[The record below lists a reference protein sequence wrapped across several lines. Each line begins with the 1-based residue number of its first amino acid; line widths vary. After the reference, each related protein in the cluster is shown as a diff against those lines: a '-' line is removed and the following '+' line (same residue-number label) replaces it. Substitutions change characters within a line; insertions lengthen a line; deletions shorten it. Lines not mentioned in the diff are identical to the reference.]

1 MIRRLE
7 IVTEIPTVVKKK
19 IFVLDYSFND
29 STFSVSVFHKIKSLF
44 SEVFYT
50 FEKTELHNSEFRS
63 FGVRADS
70 NVIAR
75 EFSKLKH
82 CDFLIL
88 IFPYSI
94 MGLPSIVKDWFDK
107 VLYKKDMSN
116 FNHKKGLVVTYTPYP
131 RESFKPNSFHQST
144 IKRRLHYLLY
154 GIFKS
159 CSIQPLEPLVFYNYS
174 QLNSDLSSFSSN
186 TGSIH
191 MRNNSRSDID
201 ELSRVLTSKLANAE
215 VIENDSNNSN
225 INVNSIRTQ
234 SVSKNKKERSN
245 KGAQEREEF
254 LSELTSSLMCI
265 EEANE
270 IDIVEL

>member
-1 MIRRLE
+1 M
-7 IVTEIPTVVKKK
+7 PTVIKKK
-19 IFVLDYSFND
+19 VFVLDYSLND
-29 STFSVSVFHKIKSLF
+29 SNFSSSVFHKIKSSF
-44 SEVFYT
+44 SEVLYT
-50 FEKTELHNSEFRS
+50 FDKTELHNSEFRS
-63 FGVRADS
+63 FKVKQDS
-70 NVIAR
+70 SIVAK
-75 EFSKLKH
+75 EFSKLKS
-82 CDFLIL
+82 CDYLIL

-107 VLYKKDMSN
+107 IMYKKDLTGLNS
-116 FNHKKGLVVTYTPYP
+116 KKGLVITYTPYP

-159 CSIQPLEPLVFYNYS
+159 CSIQPLEPLVFYNYT
-174 QLNSDLSSFSSN
+174 QVNGDISSFSSN
-186 TGSIH
+186 TVSINIC
-191 MRNNSRSDID
+191 NNNRLEID
-201 ELSRVLTSKLANAE
+201 ELSRVLTSKFANAE
-215 VIENDSNNSN
+215 VVENDSNNSN
-225 INVNSIRTQ
+225 INVNSIRSQ

-245 KGAQEREEF
+245 KGALERDEF